1 MGDDV
6 ISRTVKRVQKPRCL
20 FSKIA
25 LKLVKLYGVKFKYHL
40 RNQEINNTRIQ
51 FRILPISLPKI
62 IDLTATN
69 YLSIKQEMSSASAV
83 FFIAG
88 IDISARGFPYELS
101 YYVTWNLHQK
111 SHTYS
116 LSIMENQSNLTFL
129 MEFHAGE
136 DKFSQPD
143 GQFFALHYI

>member
-69 YLSIKQEMSSASAV
+69 YLSIKQEMSSASTV

-88 IDISARGFPYELS
+88 IDISSRGFPFELS
-101 YYVTWNLHQK
+101 YYVT
-111 SHTYS
+111 
-116 LSIMENQSNLTFL
+116 
-129 MEFHAGE
+129 
-136 DKFSQPD
+136 
-143 GQFFALHYI
+143 